1 VKNLRD
7 HRITVLGAARS
18 GIAAAALLKDK
29 GASVFVSDH
38 GSPKKG
44 DLKILKKKGIEF
56 EVGGH
61 SDQALEADLTVI
73 SPGVPSSAPI
83 VQKMKEKEIPIYSE
97 IEIASWFV
105 SQPIVAITGTN
116 GKTTTTSLTGWIF
129 RKAGE
134 QVEVAGNIGKPFSSV
149 VEDIDEN
156 DAIAVLEISSFQLD
170 YVDQF
175 RPRVSVIL
183 NITPD
188 HLNRYD
194 TSFEKYTQSKF
205 RIAKN
210 QGRGDTIILNMDD
223 PVLHE
228 YGKSLR
234 EETDA
239 KVLFISLQ
247 EMQNEGAF
255 RDDDHLSIR
264 YNGLTTKLIDIKRLA
279 LRGEHNTYNSLA
291 AAMAARVVELGSDD
305 IRESLETFPG
315 LEHRL
320 EEVRELQGVLYIN
333 DSKATN
339 VNAMWYAIGSFDRPI
354 ILIAG
359 GRDKGNDYGIV
370 KELIQEKVKSI
381 IAIGEGA
388 DRILEEL
395 APFAEQSFK
404 LDTMA
409 DAVKAAQM
417 MSDEG
422 DVVLLSP
429 ACSSF
434 DMFDNFEQRGDVFKE
449 IVNEL
454 SPRQPNLF
462 KSR

>member
-1 VKNLRD
+1 MKSIRD
-7 HRITVLGAARS
+7 HRITILGAAKS
-18 GIAAAALLKDK
+18 GIAAATLLKKK
-29 GASVFVSDH
+29 GASVFVSDYA
-38 GSPKKG
+38 SPNKG
-44 DLKILKKKGIEF
+44 DLKILKKNGIKF
-56 EVGGH
+56 EIGGH
-61 SDQALEADLTVI
+61 SDQALNADLTVI
-73 SPGVPSSAPI
+73 SPGIPSSAPI
-83 VQKMKEKEIPIYSE
+83 VQKMKEKDIPIYSE
-97 IEIASWFV
+97 IEMASWFV

-116 GKTTTTSLTGWIF
+116 GKTTTTSLTGWVF
-129 RKAGE
+129 KKAGE
-134 QVEVAGNIGKPFSSV
+134 SVEVAGNIGKPFSSV
-149 VEDIDEN
+149 VDDIDEK

-194 TSFEKYTQSKF
+194 NSFEKYAQSKF

-210 QGRGDTIILNMDD
+210 QGRGDTIILNRDD
-223 PVLHE
+223 PVLLDF
-228 YGKSLR
+228 GKKLR
-234 EETDA
+234 KESDA
-239 KVLFISLQ
+239 KILFISLKDMQ
-247 EMQNEGAF
+247 EEGAF
-255 RDDDHLSIR
+255 RDDKHLSIR
-264 YNGLTTKLIDIKRLA
+264 YNGLTTKLLDTEKLA

-291 AAMAARVVELGSDD
+291 AAMAARVVELGSDS

-315 LEHRL
+315 LSHRL
-320 EEVRELQGVLYIN
+320 EEVRELQGVLYVN

-339 VNAMWYAIGSFDRPI
+339 VNAMWYALGSFNRPI

-370 KELIQEKVKSI
+370 KELIQDHVKSI

-404 LDTMA
+404 LDTMT

-422 DVVLLSP
+422 DVILLSP

-434 DMFDNFEQRGDVFKE
+434 DMYDNFEQRGDVFKD
-449 IVNEL
+449 IVNGL

-462 KSR
+462 QSR